1 MITVQKY
8 KAAIVD
14 DSQEY
19 RATVQSVLQSV
30 AGKAGKQIDCTQFS
44 RAETLVY
51 ELDDGDAYFDIYV
64 LDIQMPGINGM
75 ELGRGIR
82 ERFPDVCI
90 IFVTSY
96 SRFALESYEIDAYQ
110 YILKDKVAERLPR
123 ALEKFFRR
131 TAEETEADY
140 YTITTVNKM
149 EKFRFKDII
158 RISKN
163 GKYAEFVTKERTY
176 KQRLS
181 LNDVYKM
188 LPEGDFVFIERGII
202 VNILHI
208 SGMDVR
214 EITLSNQEVVTASRA
229 YLKNV
234 KEEVTRYWSRQIG

>member
-1 MITVQKY
+1 MNNVQKY

-19 RATVQSVLQSV
+19 RDTVQEVLQSV
-30 AGKAGKQIDCTQFS
+30 AGRCGKEIQCTQFS

-51 ELDDGDAYFDIYV
+51 EMNDEGAYFDIYV

-75 ELGRGIR
+75 DLGRGIR
-82 ERFPDVCI
+82 EKYPDVCM

-110 YILKDKVAERLPR
+110 YILKDKIAERLPR

-140 YTITTVNKM
+140 YTISTANKL

-158 RISKN
+158 RICKN

-176 KQRLS
+176 RQRLS

-202 VNILHI
+202 VNIFHI

-214 EITLSNQEVVTASRA
+214 EITLSNHEVVTASRA

>member
-1 MITVQKY
+1 MQKY

-19 RATVQSVLQSV
+19 RDTVQEVLRSV
-30 AGKAGKQIDCTQFS
+30 AGRCGKEIQCTQFS

-51 ELDDGDAYFDIYV
+51 EMNDEGAYFDIYV

-75 ELGRGIR
+75 DLGRGIR
-82 ERFPDVCI
+82 EKYPDVCM

-110 YILKDKVAERLPR
+110 YILKDKIAERLPR

-140 YTITTVNKM
+140 YTISTANKL

-158 RISKN
+158 RICKN

-176 KQRLS
+176 RQRLS

-202 VNILHI
+202 VNIFHI

-214 EITLSNQEVVTASRA
+214 EITLSNHEVVTASRA

>member
-1 MITVQKY
+1 MNNVQKY

-19 RATVQSVLQSV
+19 RDTVQEVLQSV
-30 AGKAGKQIDCTQFS
+30 AGRCGKEIQCTQFS

-51 ELDDGDAYFDIYV
+51 EMNDEGAYFDIYV

-75 ELGRGIR
+75 DLGRGIR
-82 ERFPDVCI
+82 EKYPDVCM

-110 YILKDKVAERLPR
+110 YILKDKIAERLPR

-140 YTITTVNKM
+140 YTISTANKL

-158 RISKN
+158 RICKN

-176 KQRLS
+176 RQRLS

-188 LPEGDFVFIERGII
+188 LPAGDFVFIERGII
-202 VNILHI
+202 VNIFHI

-214 EITLSNQEVVTASRA
+214 EITLSNHEVVTASRA

>member
-1 MITVQKY
+1 
-8 KAAIVD
+8 
-14 DSQEY
+14 
-19 RATVQSVLQSV
+19 
-30 AGKAGKQIDCTQFS
+30 
-44 RAETLVY
+44 
-51 ELDDGDAYFDIYV
+51 
-64 LDIQMPGINGM
+64 
-75 ELGRGIR
+75 
-82 ERFPDVCI
+82 
-90 IFVTSY
+90 
-96 SRFALESYEIDAYQ
+96 
-110 YILKDKVAERLPR
+110 
-123 ALEKFFRR
+123 
-131 TAEETEADY
+131 
-140 YTITTVNKM
+140 M

-202 VNILHI
+202 VNIFHI
-208 SGMDVR
+208 SAMDVR

>member
-1 MITVQKY
+1 MQKY

-19 RATVQSVLQSV
+19 RDTVQEVLQSV
-30 AGKAGKQIDCTQFS
+30 AGRCGKEIQCTQFS

-51 ELDDGDAYFDIYV
+51 EMNDEGAYFDIYV

-75 ELGRGIR
+75 DLGRGIR
-82 ERFPDVCI
+82 EKYPDVCM

-110 YILKDKVAERLPR
+110 YILKDKIAERLPR

-140 YTITTVNKM
+140 YTISTANKL

-158 RISKN
+158 RICKN

-176 KQRLS
+176 RQRLS

-188 LPEGDFVFIERGII
+188 LPAGDFVFIERGII
-202 VNILHI
+202 VNIFHI

-214 EITLSNQEVVTASRA
+214 EITLSNHEVVTASRA

>member
-1 MITVQKY
+1 MNNVQKY

-19 RATVQSVLQSV
+19 RDTVQEVLRSV
-30 AGKAGKQIDCTQFS
+30 AGRCGKEIQCTQFS

-51 ELDDGDAYFDIYV
+51 EMNDEGAYFDIYV

-75 ELGRGIR
+75 DLGRGIR
-82 ERFPDVCI
+82 EKYPDVCM

-110 YILKDKVAERLPR
+110 YILKDKIAERLPR

-140 YTITTVNKM
+140 YTISTANKL

-158 RISKN
+158 RICKN

-176 KQRLS
+176 RQRLS

-202 VNILHI
+202 VNIFHI

-214 EITLSNQEVVTASRA
+214 EITLSNHEVVTASRA

>member
-1 MITVQKY
+1 MQKY
-8 KAAIVD
+8 RAAIVD

-19 RATVQSVLQSV
+19 RDTVQEVLQSV
-30 AGKAGKQIDCTQFS
+30 AGRCGKEIQCTQFS

-51 ELDDGDAYFDIYV
+51 EMNDEGAYFDIYV

-75 ELGRGIR
+75 DLGRGIR
-82 ERFPDVCI
+82 EKYPDVCM

-110 YILKDKVAERLPR
+110 YILKDKIAERLPR

-140 YTITTVNKM
+140 YTISTANKL

-158 RISKN
+158 RICKN

-176 KQRLS
+176 RQRLS

-202 VNILHI
+202 VNIFHI

-214 EITLSNQEVVTASRA
+214 EITLSNHEVVTASRA

>member
-1 MITVQKY
+1 MQKY

-19 RATVQSVLQSV
+19 RDTVQEVLQSV
-30 AGKAGKQIDCTQFS
+30 AGRCGKEIQCTQFS

-51 ELDDGDAYFDIYV
+51 EMNDEGAYFDIYV

-75 ELGRGIR
+75 DLGRGIR
-82 ERFPDVCI
+82 EKYPDVCM

-110 YILKDKVAERLPR
+110 YILKDKIAERLPR

-140 YTITTVNKM
+140 YTISTANKL
-149 EKFRFKDII
+149 EKFRFKDIV
-158 RISKN
+158 RICKN

-176 KQRLS
+176 RQRLS

-202 VNILHI
+202 VNIFHI

-214 EITLSNQEVVTASRA
+214 EITLSNHEVVTASRA

>member
-1 MITVQKY
+1 MEVSS
-8 KAAIVD
+8 A
-14 DSQEY
+14 SQ
-19 RATVQSVLQSV
+19 
-30 AGKAGKQIDCTQFS
+30 S
-44 RAETLVY
+44 RA
-51 ELDDGDAYFDIYV
+51 G
-64 LDIQMPGINGM
+64 
-75 ELGRGIR
+75 
-82 ERFPDVCI
+82 
-90 IFVTSY
+90 
-96 SRFALESYEIDAYQ
+96 
-110 YILKDKVAERLPR
+110 
-123 ALEKFFRR
+123 KFFRR

-202 VNILHI
+202 VNIFHI